1 MALTYR
7 SNKGSALTITELDNN
22 FRHFTG
28 SHSVT
33 GSLTVT
39 GEGNFGSI
47 NIENIS
53 TTGSVNIDGGLL
65 NFPLTQSV
73 DFTVETGK
81 SSLLAAAN
89 LNATG
94 TIQEGSMLSMF
105 TEVDIDG
112 LLIISGTFNVI

>member
-39 GEGNFGSI
+39 GDGNFGNI

-53 TTGSVNIDGGLL
+53 TTGSVNINGGLL

-81 SSLLAAAN
+81 SSLLAASN

-94 TIQEGSMLSMF
+94 TIQEGSILTMF

-112 LLIISGTFNVI
+112 ELIISGTFNVV

>member
-28 SHSVT
+28 SHSIT

-39 GEGNFGSI
+39 GDGNFGNINISNITTTGSI
-47 NIENIS
+47 NIDN
-53 TTGSVNIDGGLL
+53 GLL
-65 NFPLTQSV
+65 NFSLTQSK
-73 DFTVETGK
+73 DFTVEANK
-81 SSLLAAAN
+81 SSLLASAN
-89 LNATG
+89 INCTG
-94 TIQEGSMLSMF
+94 TIEEGGILTMF

-112 LLIISGTFNVI
+112 DLIISGTFNIV